1 VGLMGFN
8 SRPEN
13 VLLLLAALKEALKE
27 TSGK

>member
-13 VLLLLAALKEALKE
+13 VMLLLAALKDVLNR
-27 TSGK
+27 